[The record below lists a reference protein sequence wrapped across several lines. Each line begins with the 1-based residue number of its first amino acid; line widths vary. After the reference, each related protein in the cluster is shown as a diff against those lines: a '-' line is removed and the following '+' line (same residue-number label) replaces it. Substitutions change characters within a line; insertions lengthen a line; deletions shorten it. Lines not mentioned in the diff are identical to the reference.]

1 MGAQPGQAGSDQG
14 TGALDRADEL
24 RRLVAP
30 SEGATDHDAAPGS
43 AAIAALTASA
53 TRLASRGEAPA
64 AGGRILVIDDQES
77 NRLLLQDLL
86 GPAGHEVYLAASG
99 QAGLKLMRAI
109 QVDLVLLDVLMEGMN
124 GLDVLAAM
132 REDAKLAELPV
143 LMLSGLD
150 DSMLIGQC
158 LRAGALDFIR
168 KPYDATI
175 LGARVAGTLE
185 RKRLRDRERGYLARL
200 DEEKRRAE
208 ALLGNILPGAV
219 IARLALGERTVADRF
234 EAVTVLFAD
243 IVGFTGI
250 AARLPAARLV
260 TDLDRIVSTFDEL
273 AAQVGVEKI
282 KTVGDAYLAAA
293 GVPEPLPDHADRAA
307 ELALRMTEALGTLSV
322 ELGID
327 YRLRVG
333 LHTGPVLA
341 GVIGRRKFSYDVWG
355 DTVNVASR
363 LQGLAA
369 PGDILLSQATRGAL
383 SRPFATTPER
393 TLELR
398 GWGLIESCGLVGR
411 GEAG

>member
-1 MGAQPGQAGSDQG
+1 MGAQQGPGGSDQG
-14 TGALDRADEL
+14 TGVLDRADEL

-30 SEGATDHDAAPGS
+30 SDDTTDLHVIPGP
-43 AAIAALTASA
+43 AAIAALAASA
-53 TRLASRGEAPA
+53 TRLASRAEAQA
-64 AGGRILVIDDQES
+64 AGGRVLVIDDQES

-86 GPAGHEVYLAASG
+86 GTAGHEVYLAA
-99 QAGLKLMRAI
+99 AGRVGLRLMRAI
-109 QVDLVLLDVLMEGMN
+109 QVDLVLLDVLMEEMN

-132 REDAKLAELPV
+132 REDPKLAELPV

-200 DEEKRRAE
+200 DGEKRRAE
-208 ALLGNILPGAV
+208 ALLANILPGAV
-219 IARLALGERTVADRF
+219 IARLGRGERTVADRF

-243 IVGFTGI
+243 IVGFTSI

-282 KTVGDAYLAAA
+282 KTVGDAYLAVA
-293 GVPEPLPDHADRAA
+293 GVPEPQPDHADRAA
-307 ELALRMTEALGTLSV
+307 ELALRMTEALGTLAV

-355 DTVNVASR
+355 DTVNVTSR

-383 SRPFATTPER
+383 SRPFVTTPER

-398 GWGLIESCGLVGR
+398 GWGLIESCGLAGR
-411 GEAG
+411 GETG